1 MIFNMK
7 ESNSSI
13 TRGGPLVSVIIPAYN
28 AAGYIKEA
36 VESVLAQTYR
46 DQEIIVIDDGST
58 DSTAACVSTAFGD
71 SVVVIRQSN
80 GGPSSARNC
89 GIEAAK
95 GKYIAFLDA
104 DDTWFPDKISE
115 QVNLMERYPDVG
127 MVFGNA
133 VTLKDGIKAEKSH
146 FEQEGL
152 DEAYFGDP
160 IYYKEVFKKLFHK
173 NIIMTQTVMV
183 RASVLEKTGGFNAD
197 FRFGEDFLLWLDI
210 ARVTKIAYQAK
221 AVAFRRRH
229 YGNLTNDPEKP
240 ILNKPRV
247 LKEIKNKHEHY
258 LKKLKIDIDYKLA
271 QSWFQIGCF
280 KFYSD
285 SLLSAL
291 RPFSKSLKYR
301 FTFHCFLYFLLSVT
315 GIGFLLKIKNNINI

>member
-1 MIFNMK
+1 MK
-7 ESNSSI
+7 DN
-13 TRGGPLVSVIIPAYN
+13 RPLVSVIIPAFN
-28 AAGYIKEA
+28 ASCYINEA
-36 VESVLAQTYR
+36 VESVMNQNYQNLET
-46 DQEIIVIDDGST
+46 IVIDDGST
-58 DSTAACVSTAFGD
+58 DNTVKCVLSRFGTG
-71 SVVVIRQSN
+71 VIIIQQEN
-80 GGPSSARNC
+80 EGPSSARNR

-115 QVNLMERYPDVG
+115 QVNLMETYPDVG

-133 VTLKDGIKAEKSH
+133 VTLKDGIEAEKSH

-152 DEAYFGDP
+152 DQAYFGDP
-160 IYYKEVFKKLFHK
+160 VYFKEAFKKLFQK

-197 FRFGEDFLLWLDI
+197 FRFAEDFLLWLEI
-210 ARVTKIAYQAK
+210 ARVTKVAYQAK

-229 YGNLTNDPEKP
+229 SGNLTNNPEKP

-247 LKEIKNKHEHY
+247 LEEIKNRHEHY
-258 LKKLKIDIDYKLA
+258 LKKLKIDINYKLA
-271 QSWFQIGCF
+271 QSWFQIGSF
-280 KFYSD
+280 KFYND

-315 GIGFLLKIKNNINI
+315 GIGSLLKIKNNMDI